1 MLSLHCEHTKSGF
14 DSTYSLVLYV
24 TKTNRHKRLCL
35 FVVISY
41 CDDCVGVNFSVKNGL
56 ICYART

>member
-41 CDDCVGVNFSVKNGL
+41 CDDCVGVNFSVKN
-56 ICYART
+56 